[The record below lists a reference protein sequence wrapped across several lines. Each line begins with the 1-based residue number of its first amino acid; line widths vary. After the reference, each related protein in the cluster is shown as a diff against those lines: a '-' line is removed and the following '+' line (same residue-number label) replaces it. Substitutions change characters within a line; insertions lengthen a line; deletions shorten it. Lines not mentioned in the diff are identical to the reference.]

1 MREKLNNNPVA
12 QIALVGVLVVAVGF
26 LFISQSGRGGEEE
39 AEPAPTEATVAV
51 AGTEAS
57 GTATGET
64 PGAAVEAATQAAL
77 EAAPTEATASS
88 AVPAAAGAIETPP
101 LPADVRAAY
110 GAGKTVVLLVV
121 DNGGIDDRLV
131 KRAAAQLGSL
141 EKVAV
146 IIVPAEKIARYA
158 AITLGVEVERVPAL
172 VAVRPK
178 ASVAARP
185 RRRSVTDSRRR
196 RVSFKRSRT
205 PPTGARPST
214 TTLSG

>member
-1 MREKLNNNPVA
+1 MREQLNNNPVA
-12 QIALVGVLVVAVGF
+12 QIALVGP
-26 LFISQSGRGGEEE
+26 GRRLLSPSR
-39 AEPAPTEATVAV
+39 AAAAKKRNRRRPKRRSPSPAPK
-51 AGTEAS
+51 
-57 GTATGET
+57 
-64 PGAAVEAATQAAL
+64 PAAQRPARRRARRLKLTKVL

-88 AVPAAAGAIETPP
+88 AVPVAAGAIETPP

-131 KRAAAQLGSL
+131 KQAAAQLGSL

-178 ASVAARP
+178 GLSGRTPQASVSYGFQSP
-185 RRRSVTDSRRR
+185 QSVVQAVKDAGYRG
-196 RVSFKRSRT
+196 
-205 PPTGARPST
+205 PTVDYHP
-214 TTLSG
+214 